1 MPADR
6 TAYAGHLRQNIL
18 QKKETPHVAASILLT
33 YSDRS
38 ISSIAEELGY
48 SSVEHFSAAFRKYY
62 NKSAR
67 QYRKESRDMT

>member
-1 MPADR
+1 MS
-6 TAYAGHLRQNIL
+6 
-18 QKKETPHVAASILLT
+18 AASILLT